1 MHLIKLT
8 ITLTIKKSSNPEDAA
23 NTDRFGCV
31 STPTQKLADLL
42 MPPKIFNSALLI
54 IPILVNVFVVL
65 NFNNCFS
72 LESIQTN
79 EQLQFLIFYHANR
92 LHNSSLQYFH
102 LLD

>member
-1 MHLIKLT
+1 MKKKTLKSGKQTGTCMHLIKLT

-54 IPILVNVFVVL
+54 IPI
-65 NFNNCFS
+65 
-72 LESIQTN
+72 
-79 EQLQFLIFYHANR
+79 
-92 LHNSSLQYFH
+92 
-102 LLD
+102 